1 MQYGSI
7 GGWRRVVAVGL
18 PALLVGASGAVTQW
32 VRLSTRS
39 ANEAASQA
47 HAITG
52 RIGDVLQRL
61 TDLESAQRAY
71 LLTGDASAIRPWE
84 DRSAGIQRDFDSLH
98 TLAGTDAPEGPLVAT
113 LQRLVDLRLADLSR
127 VVTVGPT
134 GRRDSATRA
143 AALETGRATM
153 DSVRSVLARIRSD
166 EEQVIAA
173 SALTLARR
181 RATLNVVVL
190 AGTTLAVIVA
200 LFVNAL
206 LTGYA
211 RDRERTATLLASQTR
226 EPEQQNAVF
235 RRQATERAAA
245 NRELERTTAE
255 LQAASAELART
266 AAEGERARETAE
278 MANRAK
284 GDFLAAMSHEL
295 RMPLNAIV
303 GYAALLK
310 EGVRGPMSED
320 QHGDVTRIVR
330 AARHLLGLIND
341 LLNFAR
347 LDAGKLRIDR
357 AAVPVDEL
365 LAAATAMMEV
375 QARAKHLT
383 LTRMP
388 CDTSAVALAD
398 HDKTLQIVVNLLSN
412 AVKFTAPGGRIDV
425 VCAAEERRV
434 FITVLGYWTRHRA
447 RAHCPHL
454 RAVRPTRAT
463 VQQRGRRARP
473 RHQSRSRPRHGRRP
487 HGTKRGRHRVRLHPD
502 APPRERSHE
511 PGARRRPSAGRRGPG
526 PEVI

>member
-1 MQYGSI
+1 MRSHS
-7 GGWRRVVAVGL
+7 
-18 PALLVGASGAVTQW
+18 PGA
-32 VRLSTRS
+32 
-39 ANEAASQA
+39 
-47 HAITG
+47 
-52 RIGDVLQRL
+52 
-61 TDLESAQRAY
+61 
-71 LLTGDASAIRPWE
+71 
-84 DRSAGIQRDFDSLH
+84 
-98 TLAGTDAPEGPLVAT
+98 
-113 LQRLVDLRLADLSR
+113 
-127 VVTVGPT
+127 
-134 GRRDSATRA
+134 
-143 AALETGRATM
+143 
-153 DSVRSVLARIRSD
+153 
-166 EEQVIAA
+166 
-173 SALTLARR
+173 ARR
-181 RATLNVVVL
+181 SNVVVL

-226 EPEQQNAVF
+226 ELEQQNAVF

-341 LLNFAR
+341 LLE
-347 LDAGKLRIDR
+347 LRAPRRREAPHHR

-365 LAAATAMMEV
+365 LAAATAKMEV

-434 FITVLGYWTRHRA
+434 FITVSDTGRGIAPEHIARIFEPFVQLERQFSSEGVGLGLAIESISPAPWEATSRYEA
-447 RAHCPHL
+447 RKA
-454 RAVRPTRAT
+454 
-463 VQQRGRRARP
+463 
-473 RHQSRSRPRHGRRP
+473 
-487 HGTKRGRHRVRLHPD
+487 
-502 APPRERSHE
+502 
-511 PGARRRPSAGRRGPG
+511 PG
-526 PEVI
+526 PPSP